1 MKLRKR
7 RIFLIPALIL
17 AFFAGACGSK
27 PFLKVQYQLP
37 SPSSTLEGRQ
47 VSLTVSDMR
56 SKETLVTE
64 TARKSLRDFKG
75 TFSLVVLRE
84 DGSGNLRGAYDLVS
98 LFSEVFQ
105 QRLKNEGIQATTVAD
120 STLPELKI
128 EITEFQIDYSDR
140 KWIVGMNYKASL
152 LDNGILLSKE
162 SVSGQAERLKV
173 MGKKGAEKILSEL
186 LTDVVNK
193 LNLVGLFQQARL

>member
-1 MKLRKR
+1 MTLRKR
-7 RIFLIPALIL
+7 RSFLIPALCL
-17 AFFAGACGSK
+17 AFFAGACASK

-37 SPSSTLEGRQ
+37 SPSSTLEGKQ
-47 VSLTVSDMR
+47 VAVNVSDMR
-56 SKETLVTE
+56 VKDTLVTE
-64 TARKSLRDFKG
+64 TARKSLKDFKG
-75 TFSLVVLRE
+75 TFSLVVMRD

-105 QRLKNEGIQATTVAD
+105 QRLNNEGIQATTGAD

-128 EITEFQIDYSDR
+128 EITEFQIDFVDR
-140 KWIVGMNYKASL
+140 KWIVGMNYQANL

-173 MGKKGAEKILSEL
+173 MGKKGAEKVLSEL

>member
-1 MKLRKR
+1 MKFRKR
-7 RIFLIPALIL
+7 LIFLIPALIL

-37 SPSSTLEGRQ
+37 SPSSTLEVKQ

-56 SKETLVTE
+56 IKETLVTE
-64 TARKSLRDFKG
+64 TAIKSLRDFKG
-75 TFSLVVLRE
+75 SFSLVVLRE
-84 DGSGNLRGAYDLVS
+84 DGSGDLRGAYDLVS

-128 EITEFQIDYSDR
+128 EITEFQIDYVDR
-140 KWIVGMNYKASL
+140 KWIVAMNYKASL

-173 MGKKGAEKILSEL
+173 MGKKDAEKILSEL

-193 LNLVGLFQQARL
+193 LNLVGLFQQTRL

>member
-7 RIFLIPALIL
+7 LIFLIPALIL

-37 SPSSTLEGRQ
+37 SPSSTLVGRQ

-105 QRLKNEGIQATTVAD
+105 QRLKNEGIQATTVTD

-128 EITEFQIDYSDR
+128 EITEFQIDYADR

>member
-1 MKLRKR
+1 MTLRKR
-7 RIFLIPALIL
+7 RNFLIPALIL
-17 AFFAGACGSK
+17 AFFTAACASK

-37 SPSSTLEGRQ
+37 SPSSTLGGKQ

-75 TFSLVVLRE
+75 TFSLVVLRD

-105 QRLKNEGIQATTVAD
+105 QRLKNEGIQATTVTD
-120 STLPELKI
+120 SSLPELK
-128 EITEFQIDYSDR
+128 
-140 KWIVGMNYKASL
+140 
-152 LDNGILLSKE
+152 
-162 SVSGQAERLKV
+162 
-173 MGKKGAEKILSEL
+173 
-186 LTDVVNK
+186 
-193 LNLVGLFQQARL
+193 

>member
-7 RIFLIPALIL
+7 QIVLIPALVL
-17 AFFAGACGSK
+17 AFFAGACASK

-37 SPSSTLEGRQ
+37 SPSSTLEGQQ
-47 VSLTVSDMR
+47 VVLAVADMR
-56 SKETLVTE
+56 SEESLVTE
-64 TARKSLRDFKG
+64 TARKSLKDFKG
-75 TFSLVVLRE
+75 TFSLVVLRK

-105 QRLKNEGIQATTVAD
+105 QRLKNEGVQATTIAD
-120 STLPELKI
+120 SALPELKI
-128 EITEFQIDYSDR
+128 EITEFQLDVVDR
-140 KWIVGMNYKASL
+140 KWIIGMNYKASL
-152 LDNGILLSKE
+152 SDNGILLSKE

-193 LNLVGLFQQARL
+193 LNMVGLFQQARL

>member
-37 SPSSTLEGRQ
+37 SPSSTLEGKQ

-64 TARKSLRDFKG
+64 TARKSLREFKG

-128 EITEFQIDYSDR
+128 EITEFQIDFADR

>member
-1 MKLRKR
+1 MTPRKR
-7 RIFLIPALIL
+7 RIFLIPALLL
-17 AFFAGACGSK
+17 AFFAGACASK

-37 SPSSTLEGRQ
+37 SPSSTLEGKQ

-56 SKETLVTE
+56 SKVPVVTE

-75 TFSLVVLRE
+75 TFSLVVLRD
-84 DGSGNLRGAYDLVS
+84 DGSGDLRGAYDLVS

-120 STLPELKI
+120 SLLPELKI
-128 EITEFQIDYSDR
+128 EITEFQIDFVDR
-140 KWIVGMNYKASL
+140 KWIVGMNCQASL
-152 LDNGILLSKE
+152 IDNGILLSKE

-173 MGKKGAEKILSEL
+173 MGKKGAEKTLSEL

-193 LNLVGLFQQARL
+193 LNLVGLFQQAGL

>member
-1 MKLRKR
+1 MTLRKR
-7 RIFLIPALIL
+7 RNFLIPALIL
-17 AFFAGACGSK
+17 AFFTAACASK

-37 SPSSTLEGRQ
+37 SPSSTLGGKQ

-75 TFSLVVLRE
+75 TFSLVVLRD
-84 DGSGNLRGAYDLVS
+84 DGSGNLRGAYNLVS

-105 QRLKNEGIQATTVAD
+105 QRLKNEGIQATTVTD
-120 STLPELKI
+120 SSLPELKI
-128 EITEFQIDYSDR
+128 EITEFQIDFVDR
-140 KWIVGMNYKASL
+140 KWIVGMNYQTSL
-152 LDNGILLSKE
+152 LDNGNLLSKE

-173 MGKKGAEKILSEL
+173 MGKKGAEKVLSEL

>member
-1 MKLRKR
+1 MTLRKR
-7 RIFLIPALIL
+7 RNFLIPALIL
-17 AFFAGACGSK
+17 AFFTAACASK

-37 SPSSTLEGRQ
+37 SPSSTLGGKQ

-75 TFSLVVLRE
+75 TFSLVVLRD

-105 QRLKNEGIQATTVAD
+105 QRLKNEGIQATTVTD
-120 STLPELKI
+120 SSLPELKI
-128 EITEFQIDYSDR
+128 EITEFQIDFVDR
-140 KWIVGMNYKASL
+140 KWIVGMNYQTSL
-152 LDNGILLSKE
+152 LDNGNLLSKE
-162 SVSGQAERLKV
+162 SVSGQAERLTV
-173 MGKKGAEKILSEL
+173 MGKKGAEKVLSE
-186 LTDVVNK
+186 
-193 LNLVGLFQQARL
+193 

>member
-7 RIFLIPALIL
+7 LIFLIPALIL

-105 QRLKNEGIQATTVAD
+105 QRLKNEGIQATTVTD

-128 EITEFQIDYSDR
+128 EITEFQIDYADR

-173 MGKKGAEKILSEL
+173 MGKTGAEKILSEL

>member
-7 RIFLIPALIL
+7 RIFFIPALVL
-17 AFFAGACGSK
+17 AFFAGACASK

-37 SPSSTLEGRQ
+37 SPSSTLDGKQ
-47 VSLTVSDMR
+47 VSVTVSDMR
-56 SKETLVTE
+56 IKEALVTE

-75 TFSLVVLRE
+75 TFSLVVLRD

-105 QRLKNEGIQATTVAD
+105 QRLKNEGIQATTGAD
-120 STLPELKI
+120 TSLPELKI
-128 EITEFQIDYSDR
+128 EITEFQIDFVNR
-140 KWIVGMNYKASL
+140 KWIVAMNYRASL
-152 LDNGILLSKE
+152 IDNGILLSKE
-162 SVSGQAERLKV
+162 SVGGQAERLKV

>member
-7 RIFLIPALIL
+7 LIFLIPALIL

-37 SPSSTLEGRQ
+37 APSSTLEGRQ

-98 LFSEVFQ
+98 LFGEVFQ